1 MERDPARTGPTG
13 LPFARPIASQSIRM
27 FSRLRGPAVLSL
39 LVGACESPAS
49 PASSFSTA
57 FELVSVEG
65 RALPTALRQDLPSF
79 RILLSSI
86 EIPLPRAREAW
97 GSTPATTHLETPDG
111 RLFIQEGDR
120 TYHRIGNLYSLDV
133 CLPRTNC
140 PEGRSLLWSGWGIL
154 EGDSLVFG
162 GSEGR
167 PRLVYQRR

>member
-1 MERDPARTGPTG
+1 MSP
-13 LPFARPIASQSIRM
+13 
-27 FSRLRGPAVLSL
+27 RLRARAVLVL
-39 LVGACESPAS
+39 LVGACDSPAS
-49 PASSFSTA
+49 PAPSISTA
-57 FELVSVEG
+57 FELVSVDG
-65 RALPTALRQDLPSF
+65 RALPTDLRQDIPSF

-86 EIPLPRAREAW
+86 ELPRPRARESW
-97 GSTPATTHLETPDG
+97 GTTPATTHVESPEG
-111 RLFIQEGDR
+111 RLFIQDGDR

-162 GSEGR
+162 GSEAR

>member
-1 MERDPARTGPTG
+1 M
-13 LPFARPIASQSIRM
+13 S
-27 FSRLRGPAVLSL
+27 SRLRGRAALIL
-39 LVGACESPAS
+39 LVGACDSPAS
-49 PASSFSTA
+49 PDTSFSTA

-86 EIPLPRAREAW
+86 EVPRPRAREAW
-97 GSTPATTHLETPDG
+97 GTTPATTHLESPDG
-111 RLFIQEGDR
+111 RLLIQDGDR

-167 PRLVYQRR
+167 PRFVYQRR